1 MPMRI
6 QWVSTIYKILL
17 SSVLNGVF
25 SYSQLQRFWESPRY
39 VGYVFKQE
47 TMWCEYFPS
56 FKPAVWQPRSQ
67 VLSPTSLSLSLSLR
81 KDG

>member
-1 MPMRI
+1 MTMRI

-25 SYSQLQRFWESPRY
+25 SYSHLQRFWESPRH
-39 VGYVFKQE
+39 VGYLFKQE

-56 FKPAVWQPRSQ
+56 FKPAVWQPRCQ
-67 VLSPTSLSLSLSLR
+67 VLSPTSLSLSLR